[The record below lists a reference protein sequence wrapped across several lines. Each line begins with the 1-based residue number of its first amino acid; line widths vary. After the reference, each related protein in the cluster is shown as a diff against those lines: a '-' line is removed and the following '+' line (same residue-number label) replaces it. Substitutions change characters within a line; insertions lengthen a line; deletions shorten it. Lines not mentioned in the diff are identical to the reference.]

1 MSTNGDA
8 TITEVASQSTSQS
21 WTRAQVLR
29 LVNISERQLAGW
41 ERRNFVATQTQYGF
55 SDLIALRMLCS
66 LREQKITPS
75 RIQRIMEVLRGK
87 LEQAG
92 NPLSVARI
100 FLDGKK
106 LRAEI
111 EGQKIEAMTGQL
123 LLDFDKAEVRR
134 LVAFARKEN
143 PGEEKRK
150 QQALVAE
157 ADEFF
162 QKGLEVE
169 QTGGPVAAAIEAYEK
184 AIELN
189 PNAAGA
195 LVNLGTIHFHMR
207 RWKKAESFYQSA
219 ITADPEYAL
228 AHFNLGNLFDERGDR
243 DHAQEAYFD
252 ALRIN
257 PRYADAHYNLA
268 LLYQGEG
275 DTMKA
280 ISHWKTYLKL
290 DAGSDWAKV
299 AQRELEK
306 LTRTIKNSAGIK
318 IVKREQA

>member
-1 MSTNGDA
+1 M
-8 TITEVASQSTSQS
+8 ASQSTSQS

-41 ERRNFVATQTQYGF
+41 ERRKFVATKTQYGF
-55 SDLIALRMLCS
+55 SDLIALRMLSS

-92 NPLSVARI
+92 NPLSVAKI

-123 LLDFDKAEVRR
+123 LLNFDKAEVRR
-134 LVAFARKEN
+134 LVAFARKES
-143 PGEEKRK
+143 PGDEKRK
-150 QQALVAE
+150 QEALVAE
-157 ADEFF
+157 SDQWF

-169 QTGGPVAAAIEAYEK
+169 QTGGPIAEAIAAYEK
-184 AIELN
+184 SIELN
-189 PNAAGA
+189 PNAAGS
-195 LVNLGTIHFHMR
+195 LVNLGTIQFHMR
-207 RWKKAESFYQSA
+207 HWKKAETYYQRA
-219 ITADPEYAL
+219 ITADPDYSL
-228 AHFNLGNLFDERGDR
+228 AHFNLGNLFDEKGDR
-243 DHAQEAYFD
+243 EHAQQAYFE

-257 PRYADAHYNLA
+257 PQYADAHYNLA

-275 DTMKA
+275 DSAKA
-280 ISHWKTYLKL
+280 VLHWKTYLKL
-290 DAGSDWAKV
+290 DPSSDWAKV
-299 AQRELEK
+299 ARRELEK
-306 LTRTIKNSAGIK
+306 LQRNTVQGGGMK
-318 IVKREQA
+318 IVRREQA